1 MSLDDLATPMSERAE
16 EAAATLRLLAHPS
29 RLLILCALV
38 EGQASVSA
46 LQDRLGEGQAQVS
59 QQLARLRKMGLVSAH
74 REGRT
79 IRYRLADPRIA
90 TVLEA
95 LHKAYCAPDSVPPN
109 P

>member
-1 MSLDDLATPMSERAE
+1 MTAQAE

-38 EGQASVSA
+38 EGEASVSA

-74 REGRT
+74 RDGRV
-79 IRYRLADPRIA
+79 IRYRLADERVA
-90 TVLEA
+90 TVLQA
-95 LHKAYCAPDSVPPN
+95 LYVAYCTPDSDTPN